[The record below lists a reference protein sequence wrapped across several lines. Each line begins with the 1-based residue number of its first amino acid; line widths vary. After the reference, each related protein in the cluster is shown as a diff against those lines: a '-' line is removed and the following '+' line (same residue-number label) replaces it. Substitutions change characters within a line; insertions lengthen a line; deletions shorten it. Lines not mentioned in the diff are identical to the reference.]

1 MLKEINNKI
10 QTAEGQINAIN
21 RYFTNK
27 VSEEERLQNIIES
40 FKDKFYEKFHQVSED
55 LNSQIQKF
63 EARIVKTERLT
74 KTQQRD
80 IEKVNKQAT
89 LSL

>member
-1 MLKEINNKI
+1 
-10 QTAEGQINAIN
+10 
-21 RYFTNK
+21 
-27 VSEEERLQNIIES
+27 
-40 FKDKFYEKFHQVSED
+40 VSED

>member
-27 VSEEERLQNIIES
+27 VSEEERL
-40 FKDKFYEKFHQVSED
+40 
-55 LNSQIQKF
+55 
-63 EARIVKTERLT
+63 
-74 KTQQRD
+74 
-80 IEKVNKQAT
+80 
-89 LSL
+89 